1 MKKTDSNMKK
11 IKGFTLVELIVILVI
26 LAILS
31 AILIPAL
38 TGYIDK
44 AREKQVL
51 VECHFAV
58 EAAQTIEYERYA
70 KDQNGYVTQKAH
82 FPEIKELAEVPG
94 EILLITVNDG
104 SAITRLE
111 YRNHG
116 MTAIYEKGHK
126 PELYIKDD
134 SRDHALSE
142 DLSSFK
148 DYAEWVK
155 TSTSNLLNW
164 NRYLEWADENNVK
177 ELPAVSDEVKKGSSY
192 EGTDLY
198 WHPYIIGSGEN
209 RVIIY
214 VANKRNQDKTNSASS
229 EYGNIISI
237 NGTLYEHKGGD
248 SNAFVGKLGS
258 TYDSAITWFENNG
271 EKYGFTRLQ

>member
-1 MKKTDSNMKK
+1 MKKIYLNMKK
-11 IKGFTLVELIVILVI
+11 EKGFTLVELIVVLVI
-26 LAILS
+26 LAILI
-31 AILIPAL
+31 AILVPAL

-44 AREKQVL
+44 AREKKVL
-51 VECHFAV
+51 AECHLAV
-58 EAAQTIEYERYA
+58 QAAQTIESERYA
-70 KDQNGYVTQKAH
+70 KDQNGYVTQNAH

-94 EILLITVNDG
+94 DILLITVNDD
-104 SAITRLE
+104 SEITRLE

-116 MTAIYEKGHK
+116 KTAIYENGHK
-126 PELYIKDD
+126 PEFYIKDD
-134 SRDHALSE
+134 ARDHALSE

-164 NRYLEWADENNVK
+164 NRYLEWADKNNVK

-192 EGTDLY
+192 EDSDLY

-214 VANKRNQDKTNSASS
+214 VANRRNQENTNSASS
-229 EYGNIISI
+229 DYGNIISI

-271 EKYGFTRLQ
+271 EKYGFTILK